1 MHSYD
6 TQMPISHAFNLILS
20 LLADFLFIQV
30 FFLPSLCGWPKSKMA
45 LVSPLGVHALL
56 IPSPGMWA
64 GTLGMMGYDSF
75 YQAVLYKTVVTDWR
89 EVLLLALKKKLPS
102 CDRATMLGPEGGL
115 WKRRAVP
122 ANSQQENEEL
132 SCTVERDL
140 ILPTPQMGLKDDPK
154 IQMQMQPWPTPWLYP
169 CSTLSSYTMTGI
181 LNYSYCEIVRACC
194 LETLNWC

>member
-6 TQMPISHAFNLILS
+6 TQMTISHAFNLILS

-30 FFLPSLCGWPKSKMA
+30 FFLPSLCGRPKSKMA
-45 LVSPLGVHALL
+45 LGVHALL

-64 GTLGMMGYDSF
+64 GTLDMMGYDSF

-89 EVLLLALKKKLPS
+89 EVLLLALKKKLPC
-102 CDRATMLGPEGGL
+102 CDRATMLEPEGGL

-140 ILPTPQMGLKDDPK
+140 ILPTPQMSLKDDPK
-154 IQMQMQPWPTPWLYP
+154 LQMQMQP
-169 CSTLSSYTMTGI
+169 
-181 LNYSYCEIVRACC
+181 
-194 LETLNWC
+194 